1 MIDVEAEVA
10 TYTYKP
16 GVVLSV
22 HKTTGLLDTGVQT
35 TSPGYEWTLQIAGDV
50 LDSQDPTKTNLTKAE
65 FPIPDDQLSDSDT
78 FAFFV
83 RLCIIYWETHEVDEW
98 FRRANRRAFTPST
111 HGPDALS
118 SMRTD
123 IYGRLNR
130 SMVRPPA

>member
-16 GVVLSV
+16 GVTLSV
-22 HKTTGLLDTGVQT
+22 HPTTTLVEAPVQT
-35 TSPGYEWTLQIAGDV
+35 EPTGFQWTLRVAGEV
-50 LDSQDPTKTNLTKAE
+50 LDSQDPTSRNLTKAE
-65 FPIPDDQLSDSDT
+65 FPIPDDQLSDADT

-83 RLCIIYWETHEVDEW
+83 RLCIIFWETHEVDEW
-98 FRRANRRAFTPST
+98 FRRGNARAFTPST
-111 HGPDALS
+111 HGPNALS